1 MITVSSIAA
10 AFSLLGAASA
20 WLPQQNVDR
29 MEARDGSNK
38 FNSTGQI
45 KGRWLTT
52 DGKPLRGVNLGSQF
66 ILEPWM
72 ASNTW
77 SSMGCSG
84 QNSEF
89 DCVSL
94 LGQTAANAAFQ
105 SHWGSWIVESDL
117 DEMQSYGLNSI
128 RIPLGYWLDESIVY
142 SDSEHFPQVGG
153 NPQPPCRPTCRRSR
167 LTFFFFF
174 AQGALSYLK
183 TICGWASDRGFYI
196 VLGMHG
202 APGAQVAQNAF
213 TGQYASTPGFYVDY
227 QYERALQFLEFLVTE
242 VHSNNEYR
250 NVGMIELVNEPLQN
264 TGDQTTSM
272 RESYY
277 KDAWD
282 RVHTKEDDLGVTGDA
297 QVHLLAMNDNWGSGN
312 PTEWMNG
319 WYVAYDDHRYLKYD
333 TSVGVSQSAYLSASC
348 NDASQ
353 SDSPGIVGEFSLSPP
368 DDVQWTNAWTPSTNT
383 AFYAK
388 WFAAQVSSYEAH
400 NLGWFFWS
408 WKTELGDY
416 RWSYKEAVAAGVIP
430 QDPGS
435 VDRSAACS

>member
-1 MITVSSIAA
+1 MISRVTSIATA
-10 AFSLLGAASA
+10 LSLLGVASA

-29 MEARDGSNK
+29 MEARDGSNL
-38 FNSTGQI
+38 FNTTKQI
-45 KGRWLTT
+45 EGRWLTT

-77 SSMGCSG
+77 SSMGCGG

-89 DCVSL
+89 DCVSH
-94 LGQTAANAAFQ
+94 LGQSAANSAFQ

-117 DEMQSYGLNSI
+117 NDMQSYGLNAI

-142 SDSEHFPQVGG
+142 SDSEHFPK
-153 NPQPPCRPTCRRSR
+153 
-167 LTFFFFF
+167 
-174 AQGALSYLK
+174 GALSYLK
-183 TICGWASDRGFYI
+183 KICGWASDRGFYI

-227 QYERALQFLEFLVTE
+227 QYERALKFLEYLVTE
-242 VHSNNEYR
+242 VHSNTEYR

-264 TGDQTTSM
+264 TGSQTTSM

-282 RVHTKEDDLGVTGDA
+282 RVHSKEDSLGVTGNG
-297 QVHLLAMNDNWGSGN
+297 QVHLLVMNDNWGSGN

-333 TSVGVSQSAYLSASC
+333 SSVSVSQSAYLSASC

-368 DDVQWTNAWTPSTNT
+368 DNVEKTSAWAPSDNKD
-383 AFYAK
+383 FYTK
-388 WFAAQVSSYEAH
+388 WFAAQVSSYEKH

-416 RWSYKEAVAAGVIP
+416 RWSYKEAVEAGVIP
-430 QDPGS
+430 KDPGS